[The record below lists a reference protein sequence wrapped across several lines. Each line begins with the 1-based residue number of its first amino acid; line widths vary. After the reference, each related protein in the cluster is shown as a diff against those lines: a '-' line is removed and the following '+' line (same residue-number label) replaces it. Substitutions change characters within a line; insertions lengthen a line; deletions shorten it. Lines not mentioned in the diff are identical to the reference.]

1 MSDWAL
7 YSKNKKFVSIKTKL
21 VLLFGGLIIVS
32 AILLGLTAV
41 HLSKQAVLDRVT
53 ERLTEKAK
61 DTATIIDGKVDS
73 VFQFLDGVA
82 RAPIVYDNNVP
93 IEDKLNYLRAEVKQ
107 NEKIA
112 SFGIGLPDGSY
123 YSINGAKDDVRN
135 RDWFALAMQG
145 EDFISSP
152 HVLAI
157 TGKFQVRTCIP
168 IFDNDRTVQGL
179 LSCTVD
185 GFSLSNYVKD
195 ITVGKS
201 GGCYILDEDG
211 VTIAHTETKYVK
223 DMISAIELA
232 KKDASFAELAKFQN
246 IAISDAADGIHYYH
260 FAGTYHV
267 ASFATMRSTGW
278 TVVVHAPVDEFLDP
292 VRTLRVYIYSIGA
305 ILLATVLILVYL
317 LAIKLV
323 QPVARASEV
332 LKDISMGE
340 GDLTVRL
347 PLTGND
353 EVTQL
358 SIYFNQTMEKI
369 GKSIKNV
376 DYNASIMENVGK
388 ELSNNMLETTAS
400 VREIN
405 NNIDGVKQQ
414 ATTQATSVTETSH
427 SIEEIINTIKK
438 LNARIESQAASVA
451 MSSSSIEEM
460 VANIASI
467 TNTLEKTD
475 AVIKELTV
483 ATGDG
488 KETLL
493 QSRSVQEK
501 IAEESGSLMEAST
514 VIQHIASQTNLLAMN
529 AAIEAAHAGEAG
541 KGFAVVADEI
551 RKLAEDS
558 NTQGKMITA
567 TLKNLANEIE
577 SLTSSSRIV
586 DSKFTNIFNLANEVK
601 NMSAKLTEAMKE
613 QEHGSQEV
621 LIAIRDINVVTNE
634 VQEGSGQMLQG
645 GESVATE
652 MEKLD
657 GLTRII
663 TDSMDEMSIGAV
675 QISDAVKDVKDIT
688 EHNKRNI
695 DNLVGEVRKFKI

>member
-1 MSDWAL
+1 MSDWAI
-7 YSKNKKFVSIKTKL
+7 YSKNKRFVSIKTKL
-21 VLLFGGLIIVS
+21 VLLFGGLIITSGV
-32 AILLGLTAV
+32 LLGLTAM
-41 HLSKQAVLDRVT
+41 HLAKQAILKKVSV
-53 ERLTEKAK
+53 RLAEKAK

-82 RAPIVYDNNVP
+82 RAPVIYENNVP
-93 IEDKLNYLRAEVKQ
+93 LAKKLDYLRKEAIQ
-107 NEKIA
+107 NKKIA

-123 YSINGAKDDVRN
+123 YSINGAKDNVSD
-135 RDWFALAMQG
+135 RDWFDLAMQG

-152 HVLAI
+152 HTLAI

-168 IFDNDRTVQGL
+168 IFDNNKKVQGL

-185 GFSLSNYVKD
+185 GFSLSDYVKE
-195 ITVGKS
+195 IKVGKS
-201 GGCYILDEDG
+201 GGCYILDEEG
-211 VTIAHTETKYVK
+211 VTIAHKETKYVK
-223 DMISAIELA
+223 DMLSAIELS

-246 IAISDAADGIHYYH
+246 LAISGSNNGVHYYN
-260 FAGTYHV
+260 FGGTYNV
-267 ASFATMRSTGW
+267 ASFAQMRSTGW
-278 TVVVHAPVDEFLDP
+278 AVVVHAPVDEFLDP
-292 VRTLRVYIYSIGA
+292 IRTLRIYIYSTGG
-305 ILLATVLILVYL
+305 ILLTIVFVLVYL

-323 QPVARASEV
+323 QPVARVVDV
-332 LKDISMGE
+332 LKDIAMGE
-340 GDLTVRL
+340 GNLTVRL
-347 PLTGND
+347 PLQGSD

-358 SIYFNQTMEKI
+358 SIYFNQTIEKI
-369 GKSIKNV
+369 GKSIKSV
-376 DYNASIMENVGK
+376 DYNAALMENVGK
-388 ELSNNMLETTAS
+388 ELSNNMVETTAS
-400 VREIN
+400 VKVIN
-405 NNIDGVKQQ
+405 NSIDGVKKQ
-414 ATTQATSVTETSH
+414 ATTQATSVVETSH
-427 SIEEIINTIKK
+427 SVEEIISTIKK
-438 LNARIESQAASVA
+438 LNERIESQAASVA
-451 MSSSSIEEM
+451 MSSSSIEQM

-475 AVIKELTV
+475 GVIKELTV

-493 QSRSVQEK
+493 QSRTVQEK

-558 NTQGKMITA
+558 NAQGKMITT
-567 TLKNLANEIE
+567 TLKNLSNEIE
-577 SLTSSSRIV
+577 SLTSSSRVV

-601 NMSAKLTEAMKE
+601 SMSERLTEAMKE

-621 LIAIRDINVVTNE
+621 LLAIRDINVVTNE
-634 VQEGSGQMLQG
+634 VQEGSAEMLNG
-645 GESVATE
+645 GESVAQE
-652 MEKLD
+652 MQKLD

-663 TDSMDEMSIGAV
+663 TDSMDEMSLGAV
-675 QISDAVKDVKDIT
+675 QISDAVKGVKEIT
-688 EHNKRNI
+688 EDNKRNI

>member
-1 MSDWAL
+1 M
-7 YSKNKKFVSIKTKL
+7 
-21 VLLFGGLIIVS
+21 
-32 AILLGLTAV
+32 
-41 HLSKQAVLDRVT
+41 
-53 ERLTEKAK
+53 
-61 DTATIIDGKVDS
+61 
-73 VFQFLDGVA
+73 
-82 RAPIVYDNNVP
+82 
-93 IEDKLNYLRAEVKQ
+93 
-107 NEKIA
+107 
-112 SFGIGLPDGSY
+112 
-123 YSINGAKDDVRN
+123 
-135 RDWFALAMQG
+135 
-145 EDFISSP
+145 
-152 HVLAI
+152 LAI

-246 IAISDAADGIHYYH
+246 IAISDTSDGIHYYH
-260 FAGTYHV
+260 FAGTYNV

-358 SIYFNQTMEKI
+358 SIYFNQTIEKI